1 MPDLAIAFT
10 DGSEPELPSAPPTL
24 VSVPGGAGAAAPAAA
39 PAPPAAPQQ
48 PPVQTVGPVET
59 FEGAQVGMKE
69 IKTADVTASAARD
82 AREAVS

>member
-1 MPDLAIAFT
+1 
-10 DGSEPELPSAPPTL
+10 
-24 VSVPGGAGAAAPAAA
+24 
-39 PAPPAAPQQ
+39 
-48 PPVQTVGPVET
+48 VET